1 MNPAL
6 HTTQV
11 PAGSHVQR
19 DPVLPWSHRFFG
31 AVLVGRTPEELPLG
45 VRATLAWAIAEAR
58 RCVAAGRT
66 TADQEEVLGL
76 RLAYQA
82 LKPEAAAC
90 SAEGASTAGDLLA
103 SVGALRHRQ
112 RAAVLLRYGLT
123 KSEADVARVLGV
135 RPVQVQPILACAT
148 TAVARRMGRPVDLPR
163 AMRKAARPLSLPAT
177 THPRVASVVRMPRP
191 SPVQV
196 LIAPTLPSVAA
207 EPSPPDASARRA
219 VPQPRG
225 VWSMIGR
232 VAAAATVGMLFA
244 WAIWPVH

>member
-11 PAGSHVQR
+11 PAGSHVQP

-31 AVLVGRTPEELPLG
+31 AVLVGRTPDELPLG

-58 RCVAAGRT
+58 RCVAAGRA

-90 SAEGASTAGDLLA
+90 SAAGASTHGDLIA
-103 SVGALRHRQ
+103 SVAALRHRQ
-112 RAAVLLRYGLT
+112 RAAVLLAYGR
-123 KSEADVARVLGV
+123 KMSDADVARVLGV
-135 RPVQVQPILACAT
+135 RPVQLQPILACAT

-163 AMRKAARPLSLPAT
+163 AMRKAARPVPLPAAAT
-177 THPRVASVVRMPRP
+177 QPRVASVVRMPRP

-196 LIAPTLPSVAA
+196 LIAPTLPPAA
-207 EPSPPDASARRA
+207 SEPQPETPSPRSI
-219 VPQPRG
+219 
-225 VWSMIGR
+225 WSMIGR

>member
-11 PAGSHVQR
+11 RTGTQPHPDSV
-19 DPVLPWSHRFFG
+19 VPWSHRFFG
-31 AVLVGRTPEELPLG
+31 AVLVGRTPAELPLG

-58 RCVAAGRT
+58 RCVSAGRT
-66 TADQEEVLGL
+66 VPDQEEVLGL

-90 SAEGASTAGDLLA
+90 SAKGASTKGDLIA
-103 SVGALRHRQ
+103 SVAALRHRQ
-112 RAAVLLRYGLT
+112 RAAVLLAYGL
-123 KSEADVARVLGV
+123 KMSDADVARVLGV
-135 RPVQVQPILACAT
+135 RPVQLQPILACAT
-148 TAVARRMGRPVDLPR
+148 SAVARRMGRPVDLPR
-163 AMRKAARPLSLPAT
+163 AMRTAARRIPPPAAVT
-177 THPRVASVVRMPRP
+177 QPRVASVVPMPRP

-196 LIAPTLPSVAA
+196 LIAPTLPSVAP
-207 EPSPPDASARRA
+207 E
-219 VPQPRG
+219 PQPEAPPRRG